1 MEREKSAR
9 NECTRKNIERYR
21 NKSVSEPKILPSC
34 MQSGFQNVP
43 KYSTS
48 DHELRSSLS
57 VNTKCECV
65 ERVLKVKN
73 VRSIKETE
81 TYYHA
86 KVCTIGTTNNV
97 DRRKNE
103 HFDLKG
109 KENLEDAI
117 LKIQQRESHVKAKQ
131 VCTGIRI
138 MIMFLFLAITC
149 FEMWSRGTLTIVLFS
164 GVIVITTIAWI
175 IYKQYVSVHLY
186 DVQKR
191 FLIHLKTTLCSLK

>member
-1 MEREKSAR
+1 MDREKSAP

-21 NKSVSEPKILPSC
+21 NESVSEPKILQSC

-43 KYSTS
+43 KYGTS

-57 VNTKCECV
+57 VNTKCECD

-73 VRSIKETE
+73 VRSITETE
-81 TYYHA
+81 TSNHA
-86 KVCTIGTTNNV
+86 KVCTIATKNNV

-103 HFDLKG
+103 HFDLRG

-138 MIMFLFLAITC
+138 MIMFLFLVIIC
-149 FEMWSRGTLTIVLFS
+149 FEM
-164 GVIVITTIAWI
+164 
-175 IYKQYVSVHLY
+175 
-186 DVQKR
+186 
-191 FLIHLKTTLCSLK
+191 